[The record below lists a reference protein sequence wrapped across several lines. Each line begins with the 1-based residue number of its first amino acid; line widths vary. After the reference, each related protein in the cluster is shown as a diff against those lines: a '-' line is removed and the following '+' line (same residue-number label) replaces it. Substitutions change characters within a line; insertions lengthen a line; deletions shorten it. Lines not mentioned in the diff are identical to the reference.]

1 MKVGNC
7 LKEGDVGIIGSILGK
22 RASVVEFRTV
32 DGGHPAPYPD
42 MTDEQL
48 YNYEEAFNVPRRTF
62 DKRPRASGTTANK
75 SEGRHQAEASGR
87 SEPQRDSGAAQ
98 QEKSFDAPRY
108 TARAAKAPPVQD
120 DAAPPPAAASAS
132 PATLDFSKPVRTITT
147 KQPVDIITTRA
158 RHPIYK
164 VHGYIG
170 DDDVVTLFT
179 LAGQISE
186 NGACFLE
193 NMPRTQQLHLNIYL
207 NPEPKAD
214 ERYLVTQH
222 DTREAAHAA
231 ARPERLACVAV
242 QFDL

>member
-1 MKVGNC
+1 MKAGNC
-7 LKEGDVGIIGSILGK
+7 VKEGDVGIIGSILGK

-62 DKRPRASGTTANK
+62 DKRPRASGTTASKPGSNRT
-75 SEGRHQAEASGR
+75 ETSGR
-87 SEPQRDSGAAQ
+87 SEPQFGSGAQ
-98 QEKSFDAPRY
+98 REKSFDAPRY
-108 TARAAKAPPVQD
+108 TARTVKTPPVQD
-120 DAAPPPAAASAS
+120 DAPPPAAAASTS

-179 LAGQISE
+179 LDGQISE

-207 NPEPKAD
+207 NPEPEVD

-222 DTREAAHAA
+222 DTREAANAA